1 MTVLDWVESWIAQG
15 KGDAEELRDVA
26 YSLADEFGAKRGN
39 EL

>member
-1 MTVLDWVESWIAQG
+1 MTVLDWVESWIAQR